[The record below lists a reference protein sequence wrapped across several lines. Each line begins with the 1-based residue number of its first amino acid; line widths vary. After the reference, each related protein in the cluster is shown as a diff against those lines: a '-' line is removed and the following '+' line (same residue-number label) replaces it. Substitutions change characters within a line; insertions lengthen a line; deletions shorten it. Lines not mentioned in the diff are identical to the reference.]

1 MPQVWEQLYRANK
14 KTNYTM
20 LTEDKSITT
29 PEYWAKVYTGRN
41 ENAKVDA
48 SNTKRPANTFDR
60 FKWLADIVDGPSVL
74 DVASGH
80 ATTMKRLR
88 AMHPEWDI
96 ICTDQTPAAREA
108 SGFKPYYICDAYAL
122 VNLINK
128 AVTTVT
134 ISQALEYLEHPDEF
148 MKGVKHIADY
158 FVCTVPEGEMQKWS
172 QLRIYTEESLKEWL
186 STHGDIVHFDK
197 VPGLMLAKIKLK

>member
-1 MPQVWEQLYRANK
+1 
-14 KTNYTM
+14 M

-48 SNTKRPANTFDR
+48 SNTKRPANAFDR
-60 FKWLADIVDGPSVL
+60 FKWLADIVDGPAVL

-88 AMHPEWDI
+88 AMHPDWDI
-96 ICTDQTPAAREA
+96 ICTDQTAEAKNAA
-108 SGFKPYYICDAYAL
+108 GFSPYFIVNAYDIAYC
-122 VNLINK
+122 IEK
-128 AVTTVT
+128 SVTTVT
-134 ISQALEYLEHPDEF
+134 MSQALEYIEFPDLF
-148 MKGVKHIADY
+148 MEGVKKVADY

-172 QLRIYTEESLKEWL
+172 QLRIYTEDSFKAWL
-186 STHGDIVHFDK
+186 QTHGDIVHFDK
-197 VPGLMLAKIKLK
+197 VPSLMLAKIKLRSNG